1 MRRNNSEFTGQEVER
16 MDDNMSNAQLDTLL
30 ETLAALIESKAT
42 TIEEAAQI
50 VRNAKTQ
57 K

>member
-1 MRRNNSEFTGQEVER
+1 MRRNTSEFTGQEVER